1 MQGNSCCDYLHF
13 LDQIANIYWFI
24 EKARKLQKNIYFCFI
39 DYTKPFTVWITKSC
53 GKILRRWEYQTTLP
67 ASRETCMQAKK
78 QQLEPDMG
86 QWTN

>member
-39 DYTKPFTVWITKSC
+39 DYTKPLTVWITKNC